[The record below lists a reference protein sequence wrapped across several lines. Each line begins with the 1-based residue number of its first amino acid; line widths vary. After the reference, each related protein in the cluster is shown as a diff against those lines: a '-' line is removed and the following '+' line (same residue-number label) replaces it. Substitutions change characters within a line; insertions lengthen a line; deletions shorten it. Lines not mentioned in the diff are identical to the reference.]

1 MQSTSIA
8 LHLMLKELGIDF
20 SKDLKERDIQRKV
33 YLLRMLGVNFG
44 FRYKI
49 GYGKPACP
57 NLMYFIYE
65 IENDLGEY
73 EAKDPFINK
82 NLNNNGKKVINKAK
96 EIIKKAKEIN
106 LFNTGEIQFLE
117 ALILMHF
124 LKTEVFYNGDKNQI
138 IKEFK
143 EFKPKLKDNKEMIK
157 ELWSIIEEL

>member
-8 LHLMLKELGIDF
+8 LYLMLTELGIDF
-20 SKDLKERDIQRKV
+20 NKDLKERDIQRKV
-33 YLLRMLGVNFG
+33 YLLRMLGVDFG

-49 GYGKPACP
+49 GYGKPASP
-57 NLMYFIYE
+57 HLMYFIYQ

-73 EAKDPFINK
+73 EAEDPFINK
-82 NLNNNGKKVINKAK
+82 ELNINGKKVVNKAK
-96 EIIKKAKEIN
+96 EIIEKAKEIN
-106 LFNTGEIQFLE
+106 LFNNGEIQFLE

-124 LKTEVFYNGDKNQI
+124 LKTEVFYDGDKNQI

-143 EFKPKLKDNKEMIK
+143 EFKSELKDNKKIIK